1 MLNIFPPEV
10 KRQILSIW
18 KEMGE
23 EDKEHFV
30 NQIAL
35 FLTFYEG
42 KEEMAKEIILDSIK
56 TLVEDKCRNLADI
69 GIYIARKNEKSEE
82 FKKAVRAIN
91 RYRFRASLP
100 GEPRT
105 VLDI

>member
-1 MLNIFPPEV
+1 M
-10 KRQILSIW
+10 S
-18 KEMGE
+18 E

-35 FLTFYEG
+35 LLTFYEG
-42 KEEMAKEIILDSIK
+42 KEEVAKRIILDSIK
-56 TLVEDKCRNLADI
+56 RLVEDKCRNLADV
-69 GIYIARKNEKSEE
+69 GIYITKENEKDQE
-82 FKKAVRAIN
+82 FKKAVKAIN
-91 RYRFRASLP
+91 RYRFRAALP